1 MGVSKVVQGD
11 RYCKNG
17 GHQSLKPCKRMALR
31 ESPSSAESDLFR
43 QELVNLINLR
53 QPLVQLAQKID
64 CKSCQGGFDTLYA
77 TGMGGPGHP
86 IRLMGGL
93 QLLKH
98 TRNAGRAGDWAHE
111 V

>member
-1 MGVSKVVQGD
+1 MLTARYDFNSESSLTNPKSQASMGVSKVVQGD

-53 QPLVQLAQKID
+53 QPLAQLAQKID
-64 CKSCQGGFDTLYA
+64 CKSCQGGL
-77 TGMGGPGHP
+77 
-86 IRLMGGL
+86 
-93 QLLKH
+93 
-98 TRNAGRAGDWAHE
+98 
-111 V
+111 